1 MLADRAK
8 HSCSPALP
16 DFPQYFPALQAG
28 LLTTTI
34 NRQEL
39 SEVAGRTVLSNKVV
53 ERCTTGLNGPGQNLF
68 DHPGQLIVSKPGN
81 PIGSSIWPDP
91 GKM

>member
-1 MLADRAK
+1 MLAGRAE
-8 HSCSPALP
+8 HGYSPALP

-39 SEVAGRTVLSNKVV
+39 SEVTGRTVLSNKVLQG
-53 ERCTTGLNGPGQNLF
+53 CTT
-68 DHPGQLIVSKPGN
+68 
-81 PIGSSIWPDP
+81 
-91 GKM
+91 